1 MNNFS
6 VIINSIE
13 IKNLKNVFNGKIVI
27 SKKPES
33 NTSKISSDI
42 VGIYGQNGSGKTTVI
57 QALDLFK
64 KISIGMPIWSDM
76 ADCIASGKDSCEI
89 SLSFYLQ
96 TEKSQYK
103 VDYIF
108 SIGKTQE
115 KNCSFLLETLK
126 YSKYNEKEQK
136 WTRNTPIFSCNYTDN
151 IQVFEPKNR
160 YDALVKQDKQN
171 AINLSVAYKLS
182 QERKTSFLFS
192 PELSAILRK
201 SEEFELFDIVSTLSQ
216 YARKKLFVIQNSHN
230 GIISLDVMPLAILH
244 SEKNKKI
251 IGEIPITL
259 KEPLLTDINTFEV
272 VSSVTENMNIVISA
286 LVPGMSIGI
295 KNYGKQLLKDGIE
308 GIRYEL
314 VSRRCDTEFPI
325 RYESE
330 GIKKLLSLLSIIIA
344 MYNDSSVCIAIDEL
358 DAGIFEALLGTLLHT
373 LEETGKGQLIF
384 TSHNLRPLEVLSKDN
399 IVFTTTNPVN
409 RYIRLKN
416 VKDENNL
423 RDMYIRALNLGGQE
437 EDLTTDF
444 RESEIRRA
452 LRKAGK
458 NGN

>member
-1 MNNFS
+1 MSNFS

-13 IKNLKNVFNGKIVI
+13 IKNLKNVINGKILI
-27 SKKPES
+27 SKKPDTDS
-33 NTSKISSDI
+33 SKILSDI
-42 VGIYGQNGSGKTTVI
+42 IGIYGQNGSGKTTVI

-64 KISIGMPIWSDM
+64 KLAIGMPLWSDM
-76 ADCIASGKDSCEI
+76 FNCISAGEKSCEI
-89 SLSFYLQ
+89 DLCFYLQ
-96 TEKSQYK
+96 KDLNQYK
-103 VDYIF
+103 AEYNFI
-108 SIGKTQE
+108 ICKNNEG
-115 KNCSFLLETLK
+115 NCSFFQETLK
-126 YSKYNEKEQK
+126 YSIYIDGK
-136 WTRNTPIFSCNYTDN
+136 WTRNTPIFSCNYADA
-151 IQVFEPKNR
+151 IQVFEPKSR
-160 YDALVKQDKQN
+160 YDALVKKDKEN

-192 PELSAILRK
+192 QELYNILKK
-201 SEEFELFDIVSTLSQ
+201 SNEVELFEIVSTLTQ
-216 YARKKLFVIQNSHN
+216 YAREKLFIIQNSHN

-244 SEKNKKI
+244 SENNKKV

-259 KEPLLTDINTFEV
+259 QEPMVTDYNTFEI

-295 KNYGKQLLKDGIE
+295 KNHGKQLLKDGLE

-314 VSRRCDTEFPI
+314 VSKRYNSEFPI

-344 MYNDSSVCIAIDEL
+344 MYNDPSVCIAIDEL
-358 DAGIFEALLGTLLHT
+358 DAGIFETLLGTLLHT
-373 LEETGKGQLIF
+373 IEETGKGQLIF

-399 IVFTTTNPVN
+399 IVFTTTNSSN
-409 RYIRLKN
+409 RYIHLKK
-416 VKDENNL
+416 VRDENNL

-437 EDLTTDF
+437 EELSTDF